1 MRVVKGVDHGHRPR
15 QGPFDRLVRELA
27 QVLCIVDEDRF
38 LARNRRN
45 HGRHA
50 GVIAVTNAHRL
61 AVLKIHAAQVFNKG
75 GDEVLAGLFPVADD
89 IDSRTDLLIQRQA
102 QRILLARQQFL
113 IL

>member
-1 MRVVKGVDHGHRPR
+1 MVIEG
-15 QGPFDRLVRELA
+15 QGPFDRLVRKLA
-27 QVLCIVDEDRF
+27 QVPGIVDEDRF

-45 HGRHA
+45 YGRHA
-50 GVIAVTNAHRL
+50 GVITVTNAHRL
-61 AVLKIHAAQVFNKG
+61 AVLKINAAQVFNKG